1 MTIAV
6 SAASGQLGRIA
17 VTHLKTLVDPS
28 QVVALA
34 RDPAKL
40 ADLGVTAR
48 PFDYTR
54 PDMLIAGLDGV
65 ETLALISS
73 GDLAGRVDQH
83 RNVIEAAKAAGVGR
97 IVYTSILKA
106 DRSPLMIAS
115 DHRATEEILA
125 GAGIATTI
133 LRNNWYSENRAATL
147 PAALGAGALIGAA
160 GQAPFNTAT
169 RADLGQALAIAAADA
184 ALAGAVLE
192 LAGDETY
199 TLADLAAEAQRQ
211 SGRDLP
217 YRDLSPEEYQ
227 AALLAAG
234 LPAGFA
240 AVLVDADVQA
250 RDGWMADDSGA
261 LSRLLGRPT
270 TPIADVVAAALA

>member
-97 IVYTSILKA
+97 IVYTSILKG

-169 RADLGQALAIAAADA
+169 RADLGQALAIAAADG

-227 AALLAAG
+227 AALVAAG

-250 RDGWMADDSGA
+250 RDGWMADDSSA